1 MGGSTLDKLSDFSVF
16 DINHADRVI
25 ILEDKNLGLFVE
37 VPFEDKELIAVNV
50 VEPYAILLTYEDG
63 STEKKQILE

>member
-1 MGGSTLDKLSDFSVF
+1 
-16 DINHADRVI
+16 
-25 ILEDKNLGLFVE
+25 LEDKNLGLYVE

>member
-1 MGGSTLDKLSDFSVF
+1 M
-16 DINHADRVI
+16 
-25 ILEDKNLGLFVE
+25 EDKNLGLYVDA
-37 VPFEDKELIAVNV
+37 PFQDTELIAVNV

>member
-1 MGGSTLDKLSDFSVF
+1 MF
-16 DINHADRVI
+16 DINHADRI
-25 ILEDKNLGLFVE
+25 IVMEDKNLGLYVE
-37 VPFEDKELIAVNV
+37 VPFQDKQLIAVNV

>member
-1 MGGSTLDKLSDFSVF
+1 MQIGSLFWK
-16 DINHADRVI
+16 I
-25 ILEDKNLGLFVE
+25 KLGLYVE
-37 VPFEDKELIAVNV
+37 VPFQDKELIAVNV